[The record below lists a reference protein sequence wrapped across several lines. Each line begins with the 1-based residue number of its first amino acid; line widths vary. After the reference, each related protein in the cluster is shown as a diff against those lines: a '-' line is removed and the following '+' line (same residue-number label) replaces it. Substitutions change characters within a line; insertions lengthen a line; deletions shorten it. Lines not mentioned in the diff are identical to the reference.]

1 MLHQELIN
9 MTHLDSMID
18 SVYTLHYK
26 KLINTKTLE
35 FMEYN
40 IEALTK
46 GWCNLNKARRKMNKR
61 QAIIPAIAVWIL
73 GELFI
78 APAINLLFGRGT
90 TTSSTNKKW
99 KNYIKDMEQQ
109 TTTNTEIM

>member
-1 MLHQELIN
+1 
-9 MTHLDSMID
+9 
-18 SVYTLHYK
+18 
-26 KLINTKTLE
+26 
-35 FMEYN
+35 MEYN

-90 TTSSTNKKW
+90 TNSSTNNKW

-109 TTTNTEIM
+109 TTTNTKIMSKMEKQMHKLAQRLNADEEIQSMKSQIIFEN